1 MWYNLFKIAIG
12 GKDLKKKILSITLA
26 LCLAFAS
33 SAALPQSAFT
43 DTAGISATALT
54 SGDFEYSLLNDG
66 TAEITGYK
74 GSKADLTIPSTISG
88 NTVTSIGTGAFLVN
102 TSLKSVTIPKTIKT
116 IGFSAFSGCMNLKTV
131 TIENG
136 VETID
141 SMAFSGNTALENVTI
156 PSSVTKIGVYAF
168 SATKWLDDQ
177 KKKSPFVIVNEI
189 LIDASGCKAAVVI
202 PDTVKTIGSAAFKDL
217 AISSVTFPESVETID
232 ELAFFNCKNLKSVT
246 IPETVKTIGKQ
257 AFGYIKLDNG
267 LSAVM
272 KDFAIYGKNKTG
284 AQKYASSNAITFYNK
299 LYTIRL
305 AGKDRYETAVE
316 ISKYRSRIYYTS
328 NTVILANGMNY
339 ADALAAAS
347 LSRFNNA
354 PILLTNTHSLNP
366 ATREEIKRLSAS
378 NVIILGGENAVGK
391 EVVDELIQIGIRQ
404 EDIRRLYGKDRY
416 ATAVAIAK
424 DVAKYDSCKSS
435 VFFVYG
441 NGFADSLS
449 IGPVAA
455 RSFNPIIY
463 LRTNGEIDEA
473 SASFLAEIK
482 GKVENAYVI
491 GGEGVISDDMMKK
504 AAAAVGVDKP
514 IRIAG
519 ANRYDTCIEINNYFI
534 RDLYFTELCVATGND
549 FPDALAGLTYV
560 TVSQYPM
567 FLVNGKSS
575 QPYLTEKQKNL
586 LRYLRSPSLIVFGG
600 TSVVPDSQLYYIG
613 KYTD

>member
-1 MWYNLFKIAIG
+1 MG
-12 GKDLKKKILSITLA
+12 GNDLKKKILSITLA

-88 NTVTSIGTGAFLVN
+88 NTVTSIGSGAFLVN
-102 TSLKSVTIPKTIKT
+102 TSLKSLTIPGTIKT

-136 VETID
+136 VETIG
-141 SMAFSGNTALENVTI
+141 SMAFSGCTALENVTI
-156 PSSVTKIGVYAF
+156 PSSVTKIGSYAF
-168 SATKWLDDQ
+168 SATKWFENQ

-217 AISSVTFPESVETID
+217 AITSVTFPESVETID

-246 IPETVKTIGKQ
+246 IPQTVKTIGKE
-257 AFGYIKLDNG
+257 AFGYIKPDNG
-267 LSAVM
+267 LQTVM
-272 KDFAIYGKNKTG
+272 KDFVIYGKNKSA

-299 LYTIRL
+299 LDTIRL

-316 ISKYRSRIYYTS
+316 ISKYRSTVYYKS
-328 NTVILANGMNY
+328 STVILANGMNY

-347 LSRFNNA
+347 LARYYYV

-366 ATREEIKRLSAS
+366 ATREEIKRLGAWK
-378 NVIILGGENAVGK
+378 VFILGGENAVGK
-391 EVVDELIQIGIRQ
+391 EVVDELIQNGIWQ
-404 EDIRRLYGKDRY
+404 ENIKRLYGKDRY
-416 ATAVAIAK
+416 ATAVAISK
-424 DVAKYDSCKSS
+424 EVARFDSYNSS

-449 IGPVAA
+449 IGSVAA
-455 RSFNPIIY
+455 KNFNPIIY

-473 SASFLAEIK
+473 TASYLAEIK
-482 GKVENAYVI
+482 GKVKNAYVI

-519 ANRYDTCIEINNYFI
+519 ANRYDTCIEINNYFAQ
-534 RDLYFTELCVATGND
+534 DLNSSTLCVATGND
-549 FPDALAGLTYV
+549 FPDALAGGAYNV
-560 TVSQYPM
+560 ISQYPM
-567 FLVNGKSS
+567 LLVNGKSS

-586 LRYLRSPSLIVFGG
+586 LRKLESPRLIVFGG
-600 TSVVPDSQLYYIG
+600 TSVVPDSHLINIA
-613 KYTD
+613 KYTKD

>member
-1 MWYNLFKIAIG
+1 M
-12 GKDLKKKILSITLA
+12 KKKILSITLA

-74 GSKADLTIPSTISG
+74 GSKADLTIPSDISG

-136 VETID
+136 VETIN

-156 PSSVTKIGVYAF
+156 PSSVTKIGSYAF

-246 IPETVKTIGKQ
+246 IPKTVKTIGKE
-257 AFGYIKLDNG
+257 AFGYIKPDNG

-272 KDFAIYGKNKTG
+272 KDFVIYGKNKSA

-299 LYTIRL
+299 LDTIRL

-316 ISKYRSRIYYTS
+316 ITKYYRSMAFSTK
-328 NTVILANGMNY
+328 VILANSMNY

-347 LSRFNNA
+347 LSRYYVA

-366 ATREEIKRLSAS
+366 ATREEIKRLDARE
-378 NVIILGGENAVGK
+378 VIILGGENAVGK

-416 ATAVAIAK
+416 ATAVAISEVSK
-424 DVAKYDSCKSS
+424 DYYSGS

-449 IGPVAA
+449 IAPVAA
-455 RSFNPIIY
+455 ELCQPIIY
-463 LRTNGEIDEA
+463 LRTDGEIDEA
-473 SASFLAEIK
+473 TASFLAEIK

-519 ANRYDTCIEINNYFI
+519 ANRYDTCIEINDYFANK
-534 RDLYFTELCVATGND
+534 LSFSTLCVATGND
-549 FPDALAGLTYV
+549 FPDALAGGPICAI
-560 TVSQYPM
+560 SRDPM

-586 LRYLRSPSLIVFGG
+586 LRKLRSPSLIVFGG
-600 TSVVPDSQLYYIG
+600 TSVVPDSHLINIA
-613 KYTD
+613 KYTTD

>member
-1 MWYNLFKIAIG
+1 M
-12 GKDLKKKILSITLA
+12 KKKILSITLA

-74 GSKADLTIPSTISG
+74 GSKADLTIPSIISG

-102 TSLKSVTIPKTIKT
+102 TSLKSLTIPKTIKT
-116 IGFSAFSGCMNLKTV
+116 IGFSAVSGCMNLKTV

-156 PSSVTKIGVYAF
+156 PSSVTKIGSYAF
-168 SATKWLDDQ
+168 SSTKWLDDQ

-189 LIDASGCKAAVVI
+189 LIDASGCEAAVVI

-217 AISSVTFPESVETID
+217 AISSVTFPESIETID

-246 IPETVKTIGKQ
+246 IPQTVKTIGKE
-257 AFGYIKLDNG
+257 ALGYIKLDNG

-299 LYTIRL
+299 LDTIRL

-316 ISKYRSRIYYTS
+316 ISKYRSTVFYES
-328 NTVILANGMNY
+328 STVILANGMNY

-347 LSRFNNA
+347 LARYYHA

-366 ATREEIKRLSAS
+366 
-378 NVIILGGENAVGK
+378 
-391 EVVDELIQIGIRQ
+391 
-404 EDIRRLYGKDRY
+404 
-416 ATAVAIAK
+416 
-424 DVAKYDSCKSS
+424 
-435 VFFVYG
+435 
-441 NGFADSLS
+441 
-449 IGPVAA
+449 
-455 RSFNPIIY
+455 
-463 LRTNGEIDEA
+463 
-473 SASFLAEIK
+473 
-482 GKVENAYVI
+482 
-491 GGEGVISDDMMKK
+491 
-504 AAAAVGVDKP
+504 
-514 IRIAG
+514 
-519 ANRYDTCIEINNYFI
+519 
-534 RDLYFTELCVATGND
+534 
-549 FPDALAGLTYV
+549 
-560 TVSQYPM
+560 
-567 FLVNGKSS
+567 
-575 QPYLTEKQKNL
+575 
-586 LRYLRSPSLIVFGG
+586 
-600 TSVVPDSQLYYIG
+600 
-613 KYTD
+613 